1 MADFSLDP
9 RLMAD
14 THRLG
19 KLAACHVLLHRQ
31 AAVPWFILV
40 PETEATELFDL
51 PESERAA
58 CMAETFALAD
68 WLRRRYQPEKV
79 NIAAIGN
86 IVRQLHIHVIGRWTD
101 DPCWPGV
108 VWGRLND
115 PRRYSP
121 EDVDQIAENL
131 AQMLGLHR
139 ISESQGGRP
148 PF

>member
-9 RLMAD
+9 RLLAD

-40 PETEATELFDL
+40 PETAATELFDL
-51 PESERAA
+51 SESERAA
-58 CMAETFALAD
+58 CLAETFALAE
-68 WLRRRYQPEKV
+68 WLRGRYQPEKV

-86 IVRQLHIHVIGRWTD
+86 IVRQLHIHVIGRFTD

-108 VWGRLND
+108 VWGRLD
-115 PRRYSP
+115 DARRYTDD
-121 EDVDQIAENL
+121 EVDQVTETL
-131 AQMLGLHR
+131 TKTLGLQR
-139 ISESQGGRP
+139 VS
-148 PF
+148 